1 VPEVV
6 LTASMIFSIWFGNKM
21 ITASLLLIF
30 LLDTLYSQGKDMKE
44 IFPLLKNRILKTN
57 EFSIKDEK

>member
-1 VPEVV
+1 
-6 LTASMIFSIWFGNKM
+6 M

-30 LLDTLYSQGKDMKE
+30 LLDTLYSHGKDMKQ
-44 IFPLLKNRILKTN
+44 IFPLLKNRIFKTK